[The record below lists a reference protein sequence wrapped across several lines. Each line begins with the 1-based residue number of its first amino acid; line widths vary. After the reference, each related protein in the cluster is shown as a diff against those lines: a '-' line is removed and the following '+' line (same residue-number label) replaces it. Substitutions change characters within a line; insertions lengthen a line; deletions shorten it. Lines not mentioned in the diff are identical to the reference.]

1 MQSTIY
7 QKAKDPLKEAAIDAL
22 KRVVDPLIGLMF
34 DTGITVQE
42 FARLVRD
49 RAVRSAASRI
59 AKESGRVN
67 NSRVA
72 IITGLAR
79 AEVARILATDG
90 SALESGIGQH
100 PARKLLSAWHDNQ
113 RFLDASGNPAVL
125 PIFGTRKSFEQ
136 LVLSFGGG
144 SPVRAM
150 LDQLIE
156 IGAVDVLSGQRVRVR
171 ARVPMFRGMT
181 NSAIANFGER
191 TGDLLETLRGN
202 LHATAAP
209 LFEGTA
215 FVTDVDTAIA
225 PLVRRQIA
233 EQGAA
238 FIDSANSLLNRSRGK
253 SNRRRSTEAQLP
265 RMGVTVFY
273 FEEGFTN
280 DSSGGV
286 SSSRRRKNF
295 QRRAGKSRLVRK

>member
-215 FVTDVDTAIA
+215 FVTDVDTAM
-225 PLVRRQIA
+225 RRWYVGKLPSK
-233 EQGAA
+233 EQHLS
-238 FIDSANSLLNRSRGK
+238 I
-253 SNRRRSTEAQLP
+253 QL
-265 RMGVTVFY
+265 TLY
-273 FEEGFTN
+273 
-280 DSSGGV
+280 
-286 SSSRRRKNF
+286 
-295 QRRAGKSRLVRK
+295 